1 MTDSVYPVI
10 TKEKSLPF
18 YLTGI
23 GITNPEYHIKRDI
36 GLTSHQF
43 LLTKS
48 GAGVLKL
55 EQNVLILKPG
65 DILYLPPHFSHE
77 YFPQNGDWQTFWL
90 VFRGENIDS
99 LMKKLGFEKS
109 LFYSFIENNFQTV
122 ESSFLRLFKLS
133 KNHYDGEKCSL
144 LLYDYILLIRKL
156 IFSDEKTVHPGVKAA
171 LFLMERNY
179 MEDLT
184 IEQLSKAA
192 GLSVQHFCRIFKK
205 SMGMRPLEFLAK
217 KRISVAKT
225 LLEKQEFSIAQVGQ
239 AVGYK
244 DLNYFGIVF
253 RSQEGIAPS
262 LWKKNQ

>member
-1 MTDSVYPVI
+1 MTESVYPVI
-10 TKEKSLPF
+10 TKERALPF

-23 GITNPEYHIKRDI
+23 GMTNPEYHIKRET

-43 LLTKS
+43 LLTKA
-48 GAGVLKL
+48 GAGVFKL
-55 EQNVLILKPG
+55 GEKVLILKPG
-65 DILYLPPHFSHE
+65 DILYLPPKLAHE
-77 YFPQNGDWQTFWL
+77 YFPKNGEWKTLWL
-90 VFRGENIDS
+90 VFRGENIDF
-99 LMKKLGFEKS
+99 LMKNLGFEKS
-109 LFYSFIENNFQTV
+109 LVHSFKENDFQTV
-122 ESSFLRLFKLS
+122 EAFFLRLFKLS
-133 KNHYDGEKCSL
+133 KNHYEGEKCSL
-144 LLYDYILLIRKL
+144 QLYAYILLVRKL
-156 IFSDEKTVHPGVKAA
+156 IFYDEKTVHPGVKSA
-171 LFLMERNY
+171 LFLMETKY

-184 IEQLSKAA
+184 IEQLATAA

-225 LLEKQEFSIAQVGQ
+225 LLEKQEFSIAQVGR

>member
-23 GITNPEYHIKRDI
+23 GITNPEYHIKRDT

-99 LMKKLGFEKS
+99 LMKNLGFEKP

-133 KNHYDGEKCSL
+133 KNHYEGEKCSL
-144 LLYDYILLIRKL
+144 LLYDHILLIRKL
-156 IFSDEKTVHPGVKAA
+156 IFSDEKTVHPGVKSA

-217 KRISVAKT
+217 KEFQLQKLFLKNRNF
-225 LLEKQEFSIAQVGQ
+225 LLLRLDRQW
-239 AVGYK
+239 
-244 DLNYFGIVF
+244 GIK
-253 RSQEGIAPS
+253 I
-262 LWKKNQ
+262 